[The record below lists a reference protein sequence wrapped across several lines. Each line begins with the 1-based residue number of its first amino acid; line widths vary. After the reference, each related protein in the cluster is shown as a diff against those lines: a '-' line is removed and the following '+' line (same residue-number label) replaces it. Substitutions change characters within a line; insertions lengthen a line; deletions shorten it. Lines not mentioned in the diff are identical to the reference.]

1 MGAGKTTIGRLIA
14 KQLGMVFYDSDH
26 EVERKTGVKI
36 PLIFELEGE
45 SGFRKREANTIEDL
59 CQLKNIVMATGGGV
73 VLLTEN
79 RELLRNNGIVVYLR
93 GNVHD
98 LWLRTRN
105 DKTRPLLQGGN
116 IKQKLEQL
124 YIERDPIYTKLADFI
139 VDTGAQSAIEISA
152 YIEHL
157 LQNQHGR
164 ESPERRFEMAKNTSH
179 LDRDLSSHLS
189 SDMDSHPVNDN
200 SALNKNLINNHV
212 AKPDVVNLD
221 NNNQNLSKSDLANF
235 N

>member
-45 SGFRKREANTIEDL
+45 AGFRKRETSIIEEL
-59 CQLKNIVMATGGGV
+59 SQLKNIVMATGGGA
-73 VLLTEN
+73 VLLPEN
-79 RELLRNNGIVVYLR
+79 REFLKKNGVIIYLR

-116 IKQKLEQL
+116 IKQKLERL
-124 YIERDPIYTKLADFI
+124 YIERDPIYTALADFI
-139 VDTGAQSAIEISA
+139 VDTGAQSAIEITS
-152 YIEHL
+152 YIEQL
-157 LQNQHGR
+157 LQNQHA
-164 ESPERRFEMAKNTSH
+164 EDAAVKN
-179 LDRDLSSHLS
+179 
-189 SDMDSHPVNDN
+189 V
-200 SALNKNLINNHV
+200 
-212 AKPDVVNLD
+212 
-221 NNNQNLSKSDLANF
+221 
-235 N
+235 

>member
-45 SGFRKREANTIEDL
+45 SGFRKREASTIEDL

-73 VLLTEN
+73 VLLEEN
-79 RELLRNNGIVVYLR
+79 RELLKNNGIVVYLR

-124 YIERDPIYTKLADFI
+124 YIERNPIYTKLADFI
-139 VDTGAQSAIEISA
+139 VDTGAQSAIEISG

-157 LQNQHGR
+157 LQTQHGR
-164 ESPERRFEMAKNTSH
+164 ENSERRFEMAKNTSH
-179 LDRDLSSHLS
+179 ADSHLAS
-189 SDMDSHPVNDN
+189 QSVNDN
-200 SALNKNLINNHV
+200 CALKQNLINQHL
-212 AKPDVVNLD
+212 AK
-221 NNNQNLSKSDLANF
+221 QNLSKQDLANF